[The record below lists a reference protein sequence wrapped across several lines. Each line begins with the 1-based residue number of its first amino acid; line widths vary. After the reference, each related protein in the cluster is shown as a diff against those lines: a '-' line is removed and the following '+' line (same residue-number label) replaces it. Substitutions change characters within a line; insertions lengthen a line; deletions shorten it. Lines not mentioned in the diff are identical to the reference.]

1 MMSDNNKKMT
11 SGWWWWEWWCLN
23 KDDNENK
30 EYNRWNDK
38 VMTVLGID
46 SYAIDWDDYE
56 NYDDNDSDDNYTN
69 DKQKW
74 YLRYWLCFQ
83 SIQAIAATD
92 GQHSH
97 DDEE

>member
-11 SGWWWWEWWCLN
+11 SGWWRWEWWCLS
-23 KDDNENK
+23 KEGNENK
-30 EYNRWNDK
+30 EHNHWNDK
-38 VMTVLGID
+38 VITVLGIE
-46 SYAIDWDDYE
+46 SYVIDREDHE
-56 NYDDNDSDDNYTN
+56 NYDDNDSEDDYTD

-74 YLRYWLCFQ
+74 YLRYWSYLQ
-83 SIQAIAATD
+83 SIQAITATD